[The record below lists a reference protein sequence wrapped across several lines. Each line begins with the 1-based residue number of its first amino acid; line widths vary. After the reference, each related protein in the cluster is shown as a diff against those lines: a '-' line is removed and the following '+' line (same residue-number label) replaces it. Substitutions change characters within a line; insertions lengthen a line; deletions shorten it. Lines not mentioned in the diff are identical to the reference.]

1 MFKTKDQNTE
11 NMRTITTDTNM
22 MVEFLANSEKL
33 KGEGDRVFFS
43 KDIDSDNNKYDLD
56 DDIDSYTKPRANN
69 KYSEHKRASI
79 DESTADNATD
89 HKKSSEH
96 TDTHY
101 NRGGSS
107 DEPEEKK
114 LTKEEENMRK
124 FDMLLKLGELTQL
137 GITISDNY
145 NMKSDYE
152 TMKHEYEMHTN
163 LRSKRNAVN
172 WMSGMMIGIIKGVEL
187 MNDQLNPFDIKF
199 EDAWSNNV
207 RTDITNYYDVLGEIY
222 DKWSPKGKA
231 SPELRLFFMLTASA
245 VSIQL
250 HKGCDKLLSGMG
262 SNKNTGQTSS
272 AGGATTALNENPG
285 LLKELRDKATGNPVG
300 DKKQQYQ
307 QNEEE
312 KINNNLREQKL
323 LREKQE
329 EWMRIQEMATK
340 NDVMNKLQNDLL
352 MSESAKS
359 TGNAFAPID
368 TNIINSNSRQNFN
381 PNIFQ
386 HQQQQHQQQ
395 FMMNERRPGATGIP
409 INQSQQQ
416 KYAAFQPLRE
426 NIIQQP
432 AQQQTNAAIMQQKRQ
447 QLSEVNKML
456 DSMRDRNP
464 RRDTD
469 SQSSLSINPRASEV
483 LRNVVKKPKKG
494 NKQQSDTSDDDLYKE
509 SLSIGSRISH

>member
-1 MFKTKDQNTE
+1 
-11 NMRTITTDTNM
+11 
-22 MVEFLANSEKL
+22 
-33 KGEGDRVFFS
+33 
-43 KDIDSDNNKYDLD
+43 
-56 DDIDSYTKPRANN
+56 
-69 KYSEHKRASI
+69 
-79 DESTADNATD
+79 
-89 HKKSSEH
+89 
-96 TDTHY
+96 
-101 NRGGSS
+101 
-107 DEPEEKK
+107 
-114 LTKEEENMRK
+114 
-124 FDMLLKLGELTQL
+124 
-137 GITISDNY
+137 
-145 NMKSDYE
+145 
-152 TMKHEYEMHTN
+152 
-163 LRSKRNAVN
+163 
-172 WMSGMMIGIIKGVEL
+172 
-187 MNDQLNPFDIKF
+187 
-199 EDAWSNNV
+199 
-207 RTDITNYYDVLGEIY
+207 
-222 DKWSPKGKA
+222 
-231 SPELRLFFMLTASA
+231 
-245 VSIQL
+245 
-250 HKGCDKLLSGMG
+250 MG

-285 LLKELRDKATGNPVG
+285 LLKELRDRATGSPVG

-368 TNIINSNSRQNFN
+368 TNVINSNSRQNFN

-386 HQQQQHQQQ
+386 HQQHQHQQQ

-456 DSMRDRNP
+456 DSMRDRKP